1 MQVPVT
7 ARCRPVASAGTAY
20 GPSPPIFAGSIV
32 AGSIVAGSVSAGS
45 GRKAQVTRD
54 TAGNPG
60 GGGARRP
67 RRPAERRLPDA
78 ATAGDESRST
88 GLTGPQRA
96 FPVWDGVPG
105 FEFEGGRAAR
115 RPPPPAPAPEAPGGE
130 GRRFRYTPTVSQP
143 RPV

>member
-1 MQVPVT
+1 M
-7 ARCRPVASAGTAY
+7 AY
-20 GPSPPIFAGSIV
+20 GPSPPIFAGSIF
-32 AGSIVAGSVSAGS
+32 AGSIVAGPLSGGS

-67 RRPAERRLPDA
+67 RRSSDRRHPDA
-78 ATAGDESRST
+78 ATAGDESWPT

-105 FEFEGGRAAR
+105 FKFEGGRAAR
-115 RPPPPAPAPEAPGGE
+115 RLPPQAPAPQAPTPGAGAGEA
-130 GRRFRYTPTVSQP
+130 RRFRYTPTVGQP
-143 RPV
+143 PPVPPAAWSRDDL